1 LVATLLLHFA
11 QVAAMYASVYGL
23 DLAIGIKEMLI
34 KNGFASVDTLLETP
48 PAELAIMLGI
58 DLYIARLI
66 YHAAKRHTKLERFV
80 TDINEEEMV
89 ETLKIS
95 SKEQRATTL
104 NYCATM
110 TLSPPPH
117 RAKNPWRAR

>member
-1 LVATLLLHFA
+1 
-11 QVAAMYASVYGL
+11 MYASVYGL
-23 DLAIGIKEMLI
+23 DLATGIKEMLI

-48 PAELAIMLGI
+48 PAELAIILGI

-66 YHAAKRHTKLERFV
+66 YHAVKRHTKLERFV
-80 TDINEEEMV
+80 TEINEEEMV
-89 ETLKIS
+89 ETIENQQQRA
-95 SKEQRATTL
+95 EQATTL

-117 RAKNPWRAR
+117 RAKNPWQAR

>member
-1 LVATLLLHFA
+1 
-11 QVAAMYASVYGL
+11 MYASVFAL
-23 DLAIGIKEMLI
+23 DLASGIREMLI

-48 PAELAIMLGI
+48 PAELAITLGI

-80 TDINEEEMV
+80 TEINEEEMV

-95 SKEQRATTL
+95 SRRKMGSYYQL
-104 NYCATM
+104 
-110 TLSPPPH
+110 H
-117 RAKNPWRAR
+117 